1 MCLPFGWIVPFAAA
15 GVPARSWTK
24 GIAQGV
30 AGCSTTISVVESV
43 DAVVIGAGVVGLAVA
58 RALAHAGREVLVLEA
73 QESFGTQTS
82 ARNSEVIHAGIYY
95 PTGSAKARLCVA
107 GKEMLYR
114 YCSERG
120 VAHRRI
126 GKLLIA
132 ADDTERPALA
142 KYAAQAAL
150 NGVVLEP
157 VDAAEIGRRE
167 PAVKAVAGL
176 WSSSTGIVDSHGLML
191 ALLGDAEASGTTLV
205 THTPVTGGRVLEDR
219 IVLDTG
225 GTDPMTLSCRLV
237 VNAAGLQAQRVA
249 CAIAGMPGALVPPSH
264 YAKGHYFTLSG
275 RSPFSTLVYPMPDNA
290 GLGIHV
296 TLDLGGQCKFGP
308 DVTRWLAEPDY
319 AFEEGLEA
327 KFYSAIR
334 RYWPGL
340 PDGGLVPGYTGVRP
354 KVSGPTEPA
363 GDFVLQ
369 GEAIHGIPGLVN
381 LFGIES
387 PGLTSSLAIAREVS
401 AMLGLRA
408 EH

>member
-1 MCLPFGWIVPFAAA
+1 
-15 GVPARSWTK
+15 
-24 GIAQGV
+24 
-30 AGCSTTISVVESV
+30 VESV
-43 DAVVIGAGVVGLAVA
+43 DTVVIGAGVVGLAVA
-58 RALAHAGREVLVLEA
+58 RSLARLGRDVLVLEA
-73 QESFGTQTS
+73 EESFGTQTS

-114 YCSERG
+114 YCLERG

-132 ADDTERPALA
+132 ADDTERSALA
-142 KYAAQAAL
+142 KYARQAAL
-150 NGVVLEP
+150 NGVPLEP
-157 VDAAEIGRRE
+157 VDASEIARRE
-167 PAVKAVAGL
+167 PAVRAVAGL
-176 WSSSTGIVDSHGLML
+176 WSASTGIVDSHGLML
-191 ALLGDAEASGTTLV
+191 ALLGDAEAAGATLV
-205 THTPVTGGRVLEDR
+205 THTPVNGGRVVDGG

-225 GTDPMTLSCRLV
+225 GADPMTLSCRLV

-249 CAIAGMPGALVPPSH
+249 TSITGMPPMLVPPTH

-275 RSPFSTLVYPMPDNA
+275 RSPFSTLVYPMPDHA

-308 DVTRWLAEPDY
+308 DVTRWLAEPEY
-319 AFEEGLEA
+319 RFEDGLEA

-334 RYWPGL
+334 RYWPDL

-354 KVSGPTEPA
+354 KISGPTDPA
-363 GDFVLQ
+363 GDFMLQ
-369 GEAIHGIPGLVN
+369 GVAAHGVPGLVN

-387 PGLTSSLAIAREVS
+387 PGLTSSLAIACEVS
-401 AMLGLRA
+401 AMLGLQRA
-408 EH
+408 D

>member
-1 MCLPFGWIVPFAAA
+1 M
-15 GVPARSWTK
+15 
-24 GIAQGV
+24 
-30 AGCSTTISVVESV
+30 ESV

-58 RALAHAGREVLVLEA
+58 RALARAGREVLVLEA

-114 YCSERG
+114 YCAERG

-132 ADDTERPALA
+132 TDDGERSALL
-142 KYAAQAAL
+142 KYAKQAAL
-150 NGVVLEP
+150 NGVLLEP
-157 VDAAEIGRRE
+157 VDAAEIARRE
-167 PAVKAVAGL
+167 PAVRAVAGL
-176 WSSSTGIVDSHGLML
+176 WSESTGIVDSHGLML
-191 ALLGDAEASGTTLV
+191 ALLGDAEASGATLV
-205 THTPVTGGRVLEDR
+205 PHTPVTGGR
-219 IVLDTG
+219 IVEGGIELDTG
-225 GTDPMTLSCRLV
+225 GADPMTLSCRIV

-249 CAIAGMPGALVPPSH
+249 GALLGMPAALVPQAY

-275 RSPFSTLVYPMPDNA
+275 RSPFSTLVYPMPDHA

-308 DVTRWLAEPDY
+308 DVTRWPAEPDY
-319 AFEEGLEA
+319 AFEDGLEA
-327 KFYSAIR
+327 KFYGAIR

-354 KVSGPTEPA
+354 KISGPNEPA
-363 GDFVLQ
+363 GDFMLQ
-369 GEAIHGIPGLVN
+369 GEATHGVPGLVN

-401 AMLGLRA
+401 AMLGLRTPG
-408 EH
+408 